1 MVKKLNITAYVECSA
16 RTQSNLTAVFETA
29 ARSVLAK
36 NTPQAEKEGS
46 CCTVL

>member
-1 MVKKLNITAYVECSA
+1 MVKNLKLTAYVECSA

-36 NTPQAEKEGS
+36 SAAPAQQESG